1 MGHPGFPTEP
11 GPHWGK
17 QWVLQT
23 DWLSPSPA
31 AVPTAGAASVK
42 LAPLDLMTDHFFL
55 AGSLG
60 PSHLHTRSW
69 PFRSRNRLAFSQKQN
84 TPVLPV
90 ATLLKGGAD
99 NLGHTDPPTQAAR
112 GVASLQ

>member
-11 GPHWGK
+11 GPHWGM

-42 LAPLDLMTDHFFL
+42 LAPPGPDDRPLFFGRL
-55 AGSLG
+55 LG
-60 PSHLHTRSW
+60 T
-69 PFRSRNRLAFSQKQN
+69 
-84 TPVLPV
+84 
-90 ATLLKGGAD
+90 
-99 NLGHTDPPTQAAR
+99 
-112 GVASLQ
+112 

>member
-1 MGHPGFPTEP
+1 
-11 GPHWGK
+11 
-17 QWVLQT
+17 
-23 DWLSPSPA
+23 
-31 AVPTAGAASVK
+31 
-42 LAPLDLMTDHFFL
+42 MTDHFFL

-60 PSHLHTRSW
+60 PGHFHTRSW
-69 PFRSRNRLAFSQKQN
+69 SFRSKNRLAFSQKQN

>member
-1 MGHPGFPTEP
+1 MGHPDFPTEP

-42 LAPLDLMTDHFFL
+42 LAPLDLMTDHFFWQAPWDL
-55 AGSLG
+55 AISTQEAGHSGLETD
-60 PSHLHTRSW
+60 LHSV
-69 PFRSRNRLAFSQKQN
+69 RNRTPLYSQW
-84 TPVLPV
+84 
-90 ATLLKGGAD
+90 LLF
-99 NLGHTDPPTQAAR
+99 
-112 GVASLQ
+112 